1 MRLQWTSQLLAQ
13 WYESLGIITAIAP
26 RVSAGSQDEMGKAIP
41 AHVHIS
47 RATDRDLGMGL
58 RGGAAT
64 PSQALDRNRRPSFCG
79 EEALARPCAE
89 RAGTEFTIS
98 EEIGH

>member
-1 MRLQWTSQLLAQ
+1 MRLQWTSQSLAQ

-26 RVSAGSQDEMGKAIP
+26 KVSAGLQDEMGKAIP

-64 PSQALDRNRRPSFCG
+64 PSQALDRNRRHLSAARRRSRAPVPSAPAQKSLF
-79 EEALARPCAE
+79 RK
-89 RAGTEFTIS
+89 R
-98 EEIGH
+98 